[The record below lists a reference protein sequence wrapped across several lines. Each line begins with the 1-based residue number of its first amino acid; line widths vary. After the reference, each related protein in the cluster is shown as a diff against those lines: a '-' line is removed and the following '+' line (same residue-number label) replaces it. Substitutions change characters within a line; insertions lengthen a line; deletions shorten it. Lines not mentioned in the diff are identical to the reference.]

1 MNRELTAIHREV
13 IENLESIHGALLRM
27 NRSIQA
33 EGVFGIIKWDRS
45 YKRLFR
51 RASRLAFQQGRLASF
66 MGFFYRSVFMTRG

>member
-33 EGVFGIIKWDRS
+33 EGVFGIIKNEET
-45 YKRLFR
+45 
-51 RASRLAFQQGRLASF
+51 A
-66 MGFFYRSVFMTRG
+66 

>member
-33 EGVFGIIKWDRS
+33 EGVFGIIKWVRS
-45 YKRLFR
+45 YWINKRGTL
-51 RASRLAFQQGRLASF
+51 LTITL
-66 MGFFYRSVFMTRG
+66 YE